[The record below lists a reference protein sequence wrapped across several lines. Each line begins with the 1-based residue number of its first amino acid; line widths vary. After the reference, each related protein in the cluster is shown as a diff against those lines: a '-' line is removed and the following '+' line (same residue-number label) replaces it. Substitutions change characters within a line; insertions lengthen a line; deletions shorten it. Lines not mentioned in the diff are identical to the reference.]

1 MNKQNEGLQFLLSNN
16 RLRLVHGV
24 LKGLGISPFR
34 DDYPDLVQEGC
45 LIFAEAFADFKQKGT
60 SDNEAA
66 LMHYAY
72 QKVRWRLLDYLRH
85 QQHACQLTAWS
96 LNDDNQEAASLEK
109 ALIDP
114 AGSHDYDH
122 LENAGFFALLDQ
134 HCRPSARRYLRAC
147 LADRAQTDSEIAV
160 RYGVTRQA
168 VHQWKQALIA
178 DARRLRT
185 AGML

>member
-1 MNKQNEGLQFLLSNN
+1 MNKQNEGLQFLFSNN

-45 LIFAEAFADFKQKGT
+45 LIFAEAFAEFKQKGS

-66 LMHYAY
+66 LMRYAY
-72 QKVRWRLLDYLRH
+72 QKIRWRLLDCLRH
-85 QQHACQLTAWS
+85 QQCACQLAAWS
-96 LNDDNQEAASLEK
+96 LNDDNQEAANLEN

-114 AGSHDYDH
+114 AGCCDYDH
-122 LENAGFFALLDQ
+122 LENAALFALLDQ

-147 LADRAQTDSEIAV
+147 LTDGAQADSEIAA

-168 VHQWKQALIA
+168 VHQWKQALIT

>member
-1 MNKQNEGLQFLLSNN
+1 MNKQNEGLEFLLGNN

-45 LIFAEAFADFKQKGT
+45 LIFAEAYADFKQKDRG
-60 SDNEAA
+60 DNEAA
-66 LMHYAY
+66 LMRYAY

-85 QQHACQLTAWS
+85 QQYACRLAAWS
-96 LNDDNQEAASLEK
+96 LNDDNQDAANLEK

-114 AGSHDYDH
+114 AGIHGYTH
-122 LENAGFFALLDQ
+122 LENADFFALLDR
-134 HCRPSARRYLRAC
+134 HCRPNARRYLRAC
-147 LADRAQTDSEIAV
+147 LIDGAQTASEIAS

-168 VHQWKQALIA
+168 VHQWKQALIK
-178 DARRLRT
+178 DARRLRA